1 LEVPH
6 QFDEI
11 SPVNEVIEVE
21 KVSRLQDLEVNLE
34 EVNINNLSSF
44 EDQMD
49 EDTEK
54 GERKDDFDISNSE

>member
-1 LEVPH
+1 MEVPH

>member
-1 LEVPH
+1 MPH

>member
-1 LEVPH
+1 VPH